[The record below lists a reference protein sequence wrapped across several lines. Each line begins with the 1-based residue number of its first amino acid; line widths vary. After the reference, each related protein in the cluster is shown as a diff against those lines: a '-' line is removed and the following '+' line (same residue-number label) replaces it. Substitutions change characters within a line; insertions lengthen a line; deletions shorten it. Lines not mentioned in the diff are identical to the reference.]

1 MATCYR
7 PSFLGLRRPQRLFS
21 CCRFHGLCWAAL
33 EMRMIQ
39 PSKTMQ
45 NLQRPREWRQI
56 DCKSFPSF
64 SLSRQLEIIE
74 HQSKRN
80 PIFESN
86 PLEPMRTYCCWFNSG
101 PNRPA
106 MNKRGSSRET
116 AGVLFGFQNS
126 AIVFPRSWTNHQKLI
141 VFPRPNRHKRLCQ
154 RKWKIQQLK
163 AGQSSGIMTKIQNSI
178 ITSWGHFMKTSR
190 DI

>member
-1 MATCYR
+1 MLQVPWVMLSRARNAIGNGTVNDPTEQNHAKPTTSTR
-7 PSFLGLRRPQRLFS
+7 MEANWLQVVSFLFFVKTTGDHRT
-21 CCRFHGLCWAAL
+21 
-33 EMRMIQ
+33 
-39 PSKTMQ
+39 SKQ
-45 NLQRPREWRQI
+45 KKPNFWI
-56 DCKSFPSF
+56 KSTG
-64 SLSRQLEIIE
+64 
-74 HQSKRN
+74 
-80 PIFESN
+80 
-86 PLEPMRTYCCWFNSG
+86 TYEDILLLVQFWSPK

-141 VFPRPNRHKRLCQ
+141 VFSRPNRHKRLCQ